1 MNKEKLLAAL
11 ILAGGLSISCSSKAY
26 ENAGVIVGQTKHKEE
41 VIYIGGRAQCGDLP
55 RTDPCWAVNPTIS
68 YSIGGNQYN
77 AILDCKAD
85 QISVIVDLQT
95 GGYKYNVHPLLDY
108 QQSLVDYACQ
118 LNKAMHQKPGED
130 IHNCSAFARMS
141 GRRLSHDLPCED
153 WDGAKYGSFDEYCET
168 MSNRPK
174 SLKKLMGC
182 REFYFTRYNQKY
194 GDN

>member
-11 ILAGGLSISCSSKAY
+11 ILAGGFSISFSSKAS
-26 ENAGVIVGQTKHKEE
+26 ESAGVIVGHTKHEEE
-41 VIYIGGRAQCGDLP
+41 VLFIGGRSQCGDLP
-55 RTDPCWAVNPTIS
+55 RTHPCWAVNPTIL
-68 YSIGGNQYN
+68 YSIGDNQYN

-141 GRRLSHDLPCED
+141 GQRLSHDLPCVD
-153 WDGAKYGSFDEYCET
+153 WDGFYYVSFDNYCAT
-168 MSNRPK
+168 MSFRPN
-174 SLKKLMGC
+174 SLKRLMGC
-182 REFYFTRYNQKY
+182 REFYFTRYIQKY